1 MKLRKEDKVIVL
13 RGRDKGKTGVVLRVI
28 PKENQIV
35 VENVNVV
42 KRHTK
47 PSQKQPRGGI
57 LEITKPI
64 DASKVM
70 VLDPHSGKPARVGY
84 EIKADG
90 SKERIDKAAKKAEKV
105 DKADKTEKKAP
116 AKKAEPKAGKK

>member
-70 VLDPHSGKPARVGY
+70 VLDPH
-84 EIKADG
+84 
-90 SKERIDKAAKKAEKV
+90 KAAKKAPAKKA
-105 DKADKTEKKAP
+105 DKADKP
-116 AKKAEPKAGKK
+116 DKAEPKAGKK